1 MAEKVYQLMADANL
15 FASIDVHNNTGL
27 NPHYACVNKLD
38 TAFLHLAML
47 FDRTVIYFTR
57 PGGVQSLAFSSLAP
71 SVTLECGQPDNPQG
85 VAHATEYLT
94 ACLNLSEI
102 PQHPISRQDI
112 ELFHTVAIVR
122 VAPGV
127 EVGFQ
132 DEAFDLRLIDHI
144 DHLNFRELP
153 SNTVIGWQKNHHALA
168 LRTVDEHDQEVSAH
182 FFHLDGNALKIS
194 RPVMPSMLTRNV
206 RIIHQDCLCYLMER
220 LALPDALVK
229 HAADDIDA

>member
-1 MAEKVYQLMADANL
+1 
-15 FASIDVHNNTGL
+15 
-27 NPHYACVNKLD
+27 
-38 TAFLHLAML
+38 
-47 FDRTVIYFTR
+47 
-57 PGGVQSLAFSSLAP
+57 
-71 SVTLECGQPDNPQG
+71 
-85 VAHATEYLT
+85 
-94 ACLNLSEI
+94 
-102 PQHPISRQDI
+102 
-112 ELFHTVAIVR
+112 VR

-132 DEAFDLRLIDHI
+132 GEVFDLRLIDHI

-168 LRTVDEHDQEVSAH
+168 LRTVDEHDREVSSH

-229 HAADDIDA
+229 HTADNIDA